1 MNEIRSF
8 LIGIVVAGVVLGIIA
23 LALGAFGG
31 DSEGAPTARVIG
43 TLPASATARA
53 TQRPATTALPT
64 TVATRPASPTVAAT
78 TPATTPTAQAT
89 ASAATSTPKPQPT
102 QNPVTAYVNA
112 ASPVVTDLVAQ
123 IDYLVGQGTANPTG
137 STVAAGTVKSLA
149 ARLQGISAPACLSAG
164 HATLTQGAGAAG
176 SAADQLTAALGSSND
191 AAAQAALGN
200 LSAAKTTLNQGAA
213 AIQSATC

>member
-1 MNEIRSF
+1 MAEIRSF

-31 DSEGAPTARVIG
+31 DSEGSPTAKL
-43 TLPASATARA
+43 LPGSLTASPTVRA

-64 TVATRPASPTVAAT
+64 TAATRAASPTVAAT
-78 TPATTPTAQAT
+78 TATTPTPQST
-89 ASAATSTPKPQPT
+89 TSAATSTPKPQPT
-102 QNPVTAYVNA
+102 ANPVTAYVNA
-112 ASPVVTDLVAQ
+112 ASPAVSDLVAQ

-137 STVAAGTVKSLA
+137 STQAAGTVKSLA

-164 HATLTQGAGAAG
+164 HATLTQGAGAA
-176 SAADQLTAALGSSND
+176 SAAADQLIAALGASNNS
-191 AAAQAALGN
+191 AAQTALGN

-213 AIQSATC
+213 AIQSASC